1 MVNAGSK
8 SKPAPPG
15 DSDGVAAKDREAVSL
30 ALARAQESEERLREV
45 AARMDEAQE
54 IAHFGDWE
62 WVIEQDRVTW
72 SDELCRIFGLEPGQ
86 SPATLDAHLA
96 RVHPDDRAPLR
107 HRMQQ
112 TLRTREPF
120 LLEHRIVLADE
131 SVRSLRCHGQ
141 AIIGDGEKVERL
153 VGVCLDISEL
163 ADAEQALHAAEG
175 RFRNAFEHAP
185 IGVALVD
192 FESEAPTLVE
202 CNRAM
207 SAITGFEVEELLST
221 TLDSIAAEADR
232 DIDHDHRR
240 RLLAGELDS
249 YTVEKRFCHKAGNP
263 IWCQMSVSLLPGKDT
278 DARFGIVQVQ
288 DVSERRRFEQRLRYL
303 ADHDSLTGLIN
314 RRRFRLELDQQ
325 VSFNQRYGGFGAV
338 LVVDIDE
345 LKRVNDSFG
354 HRAGDGLIQ
363 RVAGILR
370 DRVRATD
377 VVARLSGDE
386 FAVLA
391 PQVDESGALQLAE
404 DLRVQIGEHVADEQ
418 GQRVTASIG
427 VAMHGSKAGAGA
439 EGVLAAA
446 DTAMYRA
453 KREGRDQ
460 IAMASD
466 PGRKTRPG
474 RRTTSAKIRDALSDD
489 RLSLHTQPIRDLET
503 GTVERYELL
512 LRMSRDGG
520 ELVPAAS
527 FIETAERQGI
537 VQELDRWV
545 VARALEIQAAQEEA
559 GRLVHV
565 HINLSA
571 ASVSDLSM
579 IEYIERRLDE
589 GDANPNRIT
598 FEITETAAIANI
610 ESAAGFVDRL
620 TEFGCE
626 VAIDDYGA
634 GYGPFHYLRH
644 LPFDLIKID
653 GDFVRDL
660 PRSDADQL
668 TVQAIVQV
676 ARGLGKRTIAEFVQ
690 DDRTAQ
696 MLREYGVDM
705 AQGYH
710 LGAPVAT
717 AEAFG

>member
-1 MVNAGSK
+1 
-8 SKPAPPG
+8 
-15 DSDGVAAKDREAVSL
+15 
-30 ALARAQESEERLREV
+30 
-45 AARMDEAQE
+45 
-54 IAHFGDWE
+54 
-62 WVIEQDRVTW
+62 
-72 SDELCRIFGLEPGQ
+72 
-86 SPATLDAHLA
+86 
-96 RVHPDDRAPLR
+96 
-107 HRMQQ
+107 MQQ
-112 TLRTREPF
+112 TLRTREPY
-120 LLEHRIVLADE
+120 LLEHRIVLPDD
-131 SVRSLRCHGQ
+131 SIRSIRSHAQ
-141 AIIGDGEKVERL
+141 AIVGDGEKVERL
-153 VGVCLDISEL
+153 VGVCLDITGL

-175 RFRNAFEHAP
+175 RFRKAFEHAP

-192 FESEAPTLVE
+192 FGPEEPKLVE

-207 SAITGFEVEELLST
+207 SAITGYEVPELLSMG
-221 TLDSIAAEADR
+221 LDSLAAEADR
-232 DIDHDHRR
+232 DIDQDHRR
-240 RLLAGELDS
+240 RLLEGELDS
-249 YTVEKRFCHKAGNP
+249 YTVEQRLRHKAGNP
-263 IWCQMSVSLLPGKDT
+263 IWCQLSVSLLPEGESDS
-278 DARFGIVQVQ
+278 RFGILQLQ
-288 DVSERRRFEQRLRYL
+288 DISERRRFEGRLRYL

-325 VSFNQRYGGFGAV
+325 VSFNQRYGGLGAV

-354 HRAGDGLIQ
+354 HPAGDALIQ

-370 DRVRATD
+370 DRVRSTD

-404 DLRVQIGEHVADEQ
+404 DLRAQIGEHVADEQ
-418 GQRVTASIG
+418 GRRITASIG
-427 VAMHGSKAGAGA
+427 VAMHGSMGTVGS

-453 KREGRDQ
+453 KSEGRDQ
-460 IAMASD
+460 IALASD
-466 PGRKTRPG
+466 RGRKAGSARL
-474 RRTTSAKIRDALSDD
+474 RTSAKIRDALSDD
-489 RLSLHTQPIRDLET
+489 RLSLHAQPIRDLET
-503 GTVERYELL
+503 GDARRYELL
-512 LRMSRDGG
+512 LRMSRNGG
-520 ELVPAAS
+520 EIVPAAS

-537 VQELDRWV
+537 VGELDRWV
-545 VARALEIQAAQEEA
+545 VARALELQAEQEQA
-559 GRLVHV
+559 GRLIHI
-565 HINLSA
+565 HINLSG

-598 FEITETAAIANI
+598 FEITETAAVTNL

-653 GDFVRDL
+653 GDFIRDL

-690 DDRTAQ
+690 DDRTTE

-705 AQGYH
+705 AQGFH
-710 LGAPVAT
+710 LGPPVA
-717 AEAFG
+717 ASEEFK